1 MKSITRAVI
10 CSVALVFIFPVTS
23 LADKQYEQLKKKI
36 DLLEKQLKEVRKI
49 LKKQVAKVKKVDKKI
64 SAPRSKFRPA
74 NQQVITRRE
83 ARQLEQKVNAISGW
97 KKSNTKIHMAGYAD
111 VGYSDK
117 VNSTGSFTVGTF
129 SPIFHFQYKD
139 LVMLEAE
146 IEFELGANGETET
159 SLDYMTIDWFVSDY
173 AAVVVGKFLSPIGQF
188 RQNLHPSWINK
199 LPSAPPGFGHDGAA
213 PVSDTG
219 LQLRGGFPIG
229 RFRTNYA
236 IYTGNGPELTTE
248 WNGAD
253 FELDGINAE
262 GKGADRDGEKVLGGR
277 FAILP
282 FKRFEI
288 GVSFLSGKATV
299 TTIEDEAGTAPS
311 LSNEQARDYKVYG
324 FDLAWKVKSF
334 GFRSEYVKSTVGN
347 TLSGVSASA
356 GGTWKTWYT
365 QMSYRIPGTKYEIIN
380 RYTNFQT
387 PLPAQDQK
395 QWAIGFNY
403 LLANN
408 FVAKIAFE
416 SNDGQTGAVTDDDRW
431 LIQIAYGF

>member
-1 MKSITRAVI
+1 MKAISKVI
-10 CSVALVFIFPVTS
+10 IWSVALIFILPVNS
-23 LADKQYEQLKKKI
+23 FADRQYELLKKKI
-36 DLLEKQLKEVRKI
+36 DLLEKQLKEVRKV
-49 LKKQVAKVKKVDKKI
+49 LKKQAAKVKKVDKKV
-64 SAPRSKFRPA
+64 SASRTAFRPVE
-74 NQQVITRRE
+74 QQAISRSE
-83 ARQLEQKVNAISGW
+83 AQQLEQKVNAVAGW
-97 KKSNTKIHMAGYAD
+97 KSSNTKIHMAGYAD
-111 VGYSDK
+111 AGYSDK
-117 VNSTGSFTVGTF
+117 VNSTGSFTVGSF

-146 IEFELGANGETET
+146 LEYEISANGETET
-159 SLDYMTIDWFVSDY
+159 SLEYMTIDWFVSDY
-173 AAVVVGKFLSPIGQF
+173 AAVVVGKFMSPIGQF

-219 LQLRGGFPIG
+219 VQIRGGFPLG

-236 IYTGNGPELTTE
+236 LYAGNGPELTTE
-248 WNGAD
+248 WNGAE

-262 GKGADRDGEKVLGGR
+262 GKGADRDGEKVWGGR

-282 FKRFEI
+282 FKRLEL
-288 GVSFLSGKATV
+288 GVSFLTGKATV

-324 FDLAWKVKSF
+324 FDLAWKFKSL
-334 GFRSEYVKSTVGN
+334 GFRGEYVKSTVGN
-347 TLSGVSASA
+347 TIGGVSAST
-356 GGTWKTWYT
+356 GGTWKTWYA
-365 QMSYRIPGTKYEIIN
+365 QMAYRIPGTRYELIN
-380 RYTNFQT
+380 RYTDFQT

-403 LLANN
+403 LFANN

-416 SNDGQTGAVTDDDRW
+416 SNEGQSGATTDDNRW